1 MASSQNGGGP
11 ARAQKEG
18 VVRFLVSSEINSKV
32 ELRVD
37 RVKGDFTR
45 PPESFGGEEAGS
57 RKTVNG
63 FRHDLLRLRQYRAE
77 CSLYYNGRTLCR
89 PVTTKMVSPSR
100 GGRECVWDE
109 VVSFCVKYKD
119 LPQDTLLAIT
129 VWPSE
134 QPTRGGSEEK
144 VGGV

>member
-45 PPESFGGEEAGS
+45 PPESFGEEAGS

-77 CSLYYNGRTLCR
+77 CS
-89 PVTTKMVSPSR
+89 
-100 GGRECVWDE
+100 
-109 VVSFCVKYKD
+109 F
-119 LPQDTLLAIT
+119 
-129 VWPSE
+129 
-134 QPTRGGSEEK
+134 TRGDDEEEEEGERESSK
-144 VGGV
+144 DK